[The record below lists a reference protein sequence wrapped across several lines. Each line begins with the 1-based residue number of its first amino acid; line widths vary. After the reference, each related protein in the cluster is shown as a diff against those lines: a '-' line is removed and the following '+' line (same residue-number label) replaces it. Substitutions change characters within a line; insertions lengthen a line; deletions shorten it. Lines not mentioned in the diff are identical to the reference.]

1 MSTPSSATPT
11 ERNLSLLVDIQGEAQ
26 RLIEMLDKRS
36 IYLTGSDSETTELRA
51 LFNATRANTVLAAL
65 PLKKSEV
72 I

>member
-1 MSTPSSATPT
+1 VSTPSSATPT

>member
-1 MSTPSSATPT
+1 MSTPSSASPS